1 MKRIIISTL
10 LILLTVQVSIGQTL
24 KTYSGLYKN
33 GKATYTYYEDENG
46 ERVKHGKFT
55 YNKVDKGIGVGVG
68 GGMNISYA
76 TTISASGNYKNGVK
90 DGTWTYKNKTA
101 GESITFADFS
111 AVINYA
117 DGRMEGT
124 LNNAG
129 IIFQMRNNR
138 ITGQVKKIKKTRNED
153 WTLTGQFDEE
163 GFPDG
168 TWTKN
173 YKSYGNLY
181 EDTEKYV
188 HGLLVAKQTKN
199 ESTGEI
205 TRYEFNDVNPQE
217 YLVAYNPD
225 KDSTIVGKLI
235 CQEKIYSKQGENNY
249 SYLEDGLMPEIFGVE
264 IRTIVEKIKEE
275 SGFGSEQEKYE
286 GIPFKEIV
294 VIGKIEAPDEG
305 EVFDLVEQMPQF
317 PGGNTKLMEYLS
329 THVQYPE
336 EAQKKG
342 IQGRVFVSFVVNR
355 DGSISDARVARSIDL
370 SLDNEA
376 LRVINNMPRWIP
388 GQQGGKN
395 VRTRYTLPIAFRL
408 Q

>member
-1 MKRIIISTL
+1 MKQIIIPTVL
-10 LILLTVQVSIGQTL
+10 MMLTVHASVGQTL

-55 YNKVDKGIGVGVG
+55 YNKVDKGIGVG

-101 GESITFADFS
+101 GGGITFADFS

-129 IIFQMRNNR
+129 TIFQMRNNR
-138 ITGQVKKIKKTRNED
+138 ITGQVKKVTKTRNED

-294 VIGKIEAPDEG
+294 VIGKIEAPNEG
-305 EVFDLVEQMPQF
+305 EVFDLVEQMPKF
-317 PGGNTKLMEYLS
+317 PGGDTKLMEYLS

-336 EAQKKG
+336 DAQKDG

-355 DGSISDARVARSIDL
+355 DGSISDAQVTRSVDP

-376 LRVINNMPRWIP
+376 LKVINNMPRWIP